1 MEPANS
7 GREVVPKPLPLHD
20 IPRPYSRYGLLPEV
34 FEQELRKIRKPSAI
48 LITSLMTYWYPGVRK
63 AVSLV
68 KKVHPGV
75 PVILG
80 GDLCKG
86 FALTMPL

>member
-1 MEPANS
+1 MW
-7 GREVVPKPLPLHD
+7 REQSQGKL
-20 IPRPYSRYGLLPEV
+20 GFFPEV

-80 GDLCKG
+80 GIYARLCPDH
-86 FALTMPL
+86 ALVACLRT